1 MSTFYRQTLFATY
14 EYEAN
19 KLVEQGIPLNA
30 TNLSGIMIDLYKHY
44 YDIDIKEENGKE
56 YVWAYIPHLF
66 RTPFYVYQYA
76 SSYSASLKIYQD
88 IKDGKK
94 MQWKN
99 ILIC

>member
-1 MSTFYRQTLFATY
+1 MSTFYRQTLFAHY

-30 TNLSGIMIDLYKHY
+30 ENLSQIMIDLYLHY
-44 YDIDIKEENGKE
+44 YDLDITKEDGKQ

-76 SSYSASLKIYQD
+76 SSYAA
-88 IKDGKK
+88 
-94 MQWKN
+94 
-99 ILIC
+99 